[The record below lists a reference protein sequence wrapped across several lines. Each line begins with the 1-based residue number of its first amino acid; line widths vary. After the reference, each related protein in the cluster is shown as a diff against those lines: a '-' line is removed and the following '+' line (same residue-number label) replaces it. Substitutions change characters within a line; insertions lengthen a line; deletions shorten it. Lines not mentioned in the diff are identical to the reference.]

1 MLQRAFL
8 NPATRL
14 SSYCSSRCLKAASAV
29 LFMVLLT
36 LSAWAAEKTAPR
48 LLYPGFPPLEKTEA
62 FKQYQLRPKG
72 DLSKLVYLIDRFAQS
87 DIEIIYEGLHVPS
100 RPAAAVAKWFL
111 SRNYKKQTPGEWIY
125 QWCNRTIPNGRLV
138 LVKLPD
144 GSTLPGRDVLFN
156 ELAALEAAEK
166 KTPA

>member
-1 MLQRAFL
+1 MCLALFA
-8 NPATRL
+8 ATGGAAE
-14 SSYCSSRCLKAASAV
+14 KAASH
-29 LFMVLLT
+29 
-36 LSAWAAEKTAPR
+36 S
-48 LLYPGFPPLEKTEA
+48 LYPGFPPLEKTEA
-62 FKQYQLRPKG
+62 FKQYRLRPKS
-72 DLSKLVYLIDRFAQS
+72 DLSRLVYLIDRFAQS

-144 GSTLPGRDVLFN
+144 GSTRPGRDVLFN

-166 KTPA
+166 NPPA